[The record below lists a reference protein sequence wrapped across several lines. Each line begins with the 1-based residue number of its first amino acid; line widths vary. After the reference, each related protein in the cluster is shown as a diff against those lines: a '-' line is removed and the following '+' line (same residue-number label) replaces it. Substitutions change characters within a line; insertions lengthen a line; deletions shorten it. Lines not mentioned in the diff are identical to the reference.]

1 MTRMHSTWRF
11 ALVAALFV
19 ASTAVA
25 QAFSPLERSGRA
37 LLQSLCARCHAIDRT
52 GASPHPDAPPFR
64 EIDRRLDLDSFVSQL
79 GEGFSSGHPDMPTF
93 HFSRRDARA
102 AVAYLRV
109 IQGP

>member
-1 MTRMHSTWRF
+1 MHSKW
-11 ALVAALFV
+11 LPMAAVLLAACAAISQAEAF
-19 ASTAVA
+19 TA
-25 QAFSPLERSGRA
+25 LERSGRA
-37 LLQSLCARCHAIDRT
+37 LLKTMCARCHAIDRS

-93 HFSRRDARA
+93 RFSRSDARA
-102 AVAYLRV
+102 AVAYLRA